1 MSLMYWEKDGT
12 IARVV
17 LDAGKNLHNPDYV
30 AAKLALFDEIE
41 ADEEIRAVV
50 ISSSDPKNW
59 SQGID
64 LGWIMGAFG
73 DESKHDEV
81 RGFMHGLN
89 RMFARALTFPVPVIA
104 AIGGHAFGDGAI
116 FSCACDFR
124 FMRSDRGFFCFP
136 EVDVNI
142 PFMPGMQAVVEKAVP
157 YHKMNELYLTGKR
170 IGGLEAA
177 EHHIVEAAADGAEA
191 LDEMVMSFARAQQK
205 NRGVFGAI
213 KVRKHRHIL
222 AVIERDDPPVIE
234 SLKLFA

>member
-1 MSLMYWEKDGT
+1 MSLMRWSREGSVATLTLTNGENKQNLAFAQAFKVALDEIVADKDAHALVITGEHEKFFSSGIDVPWLMG
-12 IARVV
+12 RM
-17 LDAGKNLHNPDYV
+17 
-30 AAKLALFDEIE
+30 AAKDQDSMRAFMYGMNEVFKGLLLF
-41 ADEEIRAVV
+41 
-50 ISSSDPKNW
+50 P
-59 SQGID
+59 
-64 LGWIMGAFG
+64 M
-73 DESKHDEV
+73 
-81 RGFMHGLN
+81 
-89 RMFARALTFPVPVIA
+89 PVIA
-104 AIGGHAFGDGAI
+104 AINGHAFGNGAMLA
-116 FSCACDFR
+116 SACDFR